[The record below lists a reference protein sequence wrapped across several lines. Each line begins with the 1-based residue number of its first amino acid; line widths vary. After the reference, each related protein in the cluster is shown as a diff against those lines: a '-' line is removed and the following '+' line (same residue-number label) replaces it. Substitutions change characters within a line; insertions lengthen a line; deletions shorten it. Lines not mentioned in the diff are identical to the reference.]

1 MKDRE
6 EAAFTEFVIGT
17 SDRLF
22 RSAYA
27 LAGDYQ
33 LAEDALQAAYASAYS
48 SWRRVSTAD
57 NPEAYVRR
65 MLMNHLFSWWRRKP
79 ASAERISNRVPERPA
94 ASHEDAVVAADEVW
108 LAVQR
113 LPPRQRAVVVLRFF
127 EDMTEADIAS
137 TLGIR
142 PGTVKSQSSA
152 ALSSLRKWLAQ
163 DRLPSPEGKP

>member
-1 MKDRE
+1 M
-6 EAAFTEFVIGT
+6 FGT

-79 ASAERISNRVPERPA
+79 ASTERISNSVPERPA

-113 LPPRQRAVVVLRFF
+113 LPPRQ
-127 EDMTEADIAS
+127 
-137 TLGIR
+137 
-142 PGTVKSQSSA
+142 
-152 ALSSLRKWLAQ
+152 SSLRKS
-163 DRLPSPEGKP
+163 LPGR